1 MTVKVAVIGLGI
13 MGRRMLE
20 HMRLHKNYQPDFL
33 WDPNKSACQ
42 EAIKQDPQS
51 RIMNSASDAMKS
63 ADLVYLACPPVAR
76 KAYALEAASL
86 GKSLFLEK
94 PFGVNLEESEDLLKK
109 LKAYNIPVAVNFTQA
124 AGAALTDLLET
135 KKRGD
140 MGKLLGVDIVVTY
153 STWPRQLQKEA
164 DWLRFKA
171 EGGMTREVISHFLFF
186 SERVLG
192 PLKLIWAKT
201 TYPQDELLCE
211 TDVLAR
217 LETNEGCPVN
227 ILASV
232 GGVQP
237 DRQEFT
243 VKGSIKS
250 RRISEFYKDQE
261 TSGDKFVSLRDEPE
275 NPRAVSL
282 KAQLDDLFLNIKGLP
297 NRLATIDEAL
307 KVQILV
313 ESMLSS
319 SK

>member
-153 STWPRQLQKEA
+153 SAWPRQWQKEA